1 MAVSGTMDPYIVH
14 GNLSKHYDNVS
25 YYNPF
30 NKNYMGRK
38 GDPALDPLDGIKI
51 EKIFSG
57 KTKTKQNGMECEFGL
72 DINMEI
78 FSERGVLMTTII
90 FDFED
95 KQAFDVMIKKIKF
108 NYMVEEVLSWDTD
121 DGTVDCSIMSR
132 VNDFVMKK
140 LFAFFTDEKLK
151 KVFDDVDPTDKKNV
165 LEHRQRVKDH
175 SGLSIDICGGSG
187 MNSTSSN
194 WDTSVVFDEKKEIK
208 IDDSLKKYSMDREL
222 YHSKYMDAYIC
233 FDKDVLKDFLFA
245 FSNYNLYGM
254 ILQGHDNSFQMWSHA
269 INKEAEDLITNIDN
283 QNQIFWEVLR
293 LKIEEW
299 QLHFL
304 FQNSNRMKAF
314 SKIKSTNLLNF
325 SMLSEEK
332 EKKWLDS
339 IEKRDKRME
348 RFIDEVRHSLDNIAT
363 PGKTHDEQRLQKESE
378 ITNER
383 ILLLSFLAMS
393 IPMLGA
399 IFSPNFSLDIKII
412 SAGVLLSLPAIYF
425 SVFRLSKRRKRLS
438 ARKDDLLR
446 KKTDI
451 KKWVEYHSNN
461 MEEVR
466 QDEKMPDDIKK
477 NILFW
482 EEENVNIGKNMIG
495 KIDKKLK

>member
-1 MAVSGTMDPYIVH
+1 
-14 GNLSKHYDNVS
+14 
-25 YYNPF
+25 
-30 NKNYMGRK
+30 
-38 GDPALDPLDGIKI
+38 
-51 EKIFSG
+51 
-57 KTKTKQNGMECEFGL
+57 
-72 DINMEI
+72 
-78 FSERGVLMTTII
+78 
-90 FDFED
+90 
-95 KQAFDVMIKKIKF
+95 
-108 NYMVEEVLSWDTD
+108 
-121 DGTVDCSIMSR
+121 
-132 VNDFVMKK
+132 
-140 LFAFFTDEKLK
+140 
-151 KVFDDVDPTDKKNV
+151 
-165 LEHRQRVKDH
+165 
-175 SGLSIDICGGSG
+175 
-187 MNSTSSN
+187 
-194 WDTSVVFDEKKEIK
+194 
-208 IDDSLKKYSMDREL
+208 
-222 YHSKYMDAYIC
+222 
-233 FDKDVLKDFLFA
+233 
-245 FSNYNLYGM
+245 
-254 ILQGHDNSFQMWSHA
+254 
-269 INKEAEDLITNIDN
+269 
-283 QNQIFWEVLR
+283 
-293 LKIEEW
+293 
-299 QLHFL
+299 
-304 FQNSNRMKAF
+304 
-314 SKIKSTNLLNF
+314 
-325 SMLSEEK
+325 MLSEEN

-446 KKTDI
+446 KKADI
-451 KKWVEYHSNN
+451 EKWVEYHSNN
-461 MEEVR
+461 IEEVR